1 MQTLYNFTYETS
13 AKQFVVLA
21 GEGKWKAFLL
31 EGMILTFYLKTP
43 DMKKSRQYDE
53 P

>member
-13 AKQFVVLA
+13 AKQFVVLD
-21 GEGKWKAFLL
+21 GEGKALLL
-31 EGMILTFYLKTP
+31 EDMILTFYLKTP